1 MEATPAELELQT
13 LVCLVAELTQHLGVE
28 PEVRGFPP
36 EDLLYTWIL
45 SNFVFWV
52 KKKGSLYTLTG
63 HARPNTGAF
72 TLHAGSVEAAA
83 RVASN
88 VLRRFNRSPEKGLL
102 SMGSDSIRAARVEA
116 APPYVLATLNETSFQ
131 LPLIEAP
138 AVGGCVALFNLR
150 GDWALT
156 EHVGCALARR
166 LSAATEAVDVWVMP
180 AGKEGESRYWIE
192 GHSLRET
199 DPTLYLQIYLCM
211 HPPNAT
217 PWFQSK
223 ADVERLIAEGTKTV
237 PVPLD
242 PITVYATKNREEA
255 FCEALGMLVA
265 YGPRAVPARAR
276 FWLEEILPEIRIAAS
291 RRVVGRFSMEVRD
304 S

>member
-1 MEATPAELELQT
+1 LDEYFQYSGETALTVRLPAPRQLEIAGFRVILQDPASTDETYVQRLEPT
-13 LVCLVAELTQHLGVE
+13 LRHFRARAQRVLPWLV
-28 PEVRGFPP
+28 
-36 EDLLYTWIL
+36 
-45 SNFVFWV
+45 
-52 KKKGSLYTLTG
+52 K
-63 HARPNTGAF
+63 HA
-72 TLHAGSVEAAA
+72 
-83 RVASN
+83 
-88 VLRRFNRSPEKGLL
+88 
-102 SMGSDSIRAARVEA
+102 
-116 APPYVLATLNETSFQ
+116 
-131 LPLIEAP
+131 LPLIVKYKESMGEAAGTYNHDGTISLQGHW
-138 AVGGCVALFNLR
+138 AVGLSPEHGAKTVAHEMGHHVWNVYLSDAAHARWDAAITGNY
-150 GDWALT
+150 GDLDL
-156 EHVGCALARR
+156 EMVLA
-166 LSAATEAVDVWVMP
+166 VWP

>member
-180 AGKEGESRYWIE
+180 AGKAEALLHVVGRESKRPTVVFPKEHKAHMGAALEEPLPSTPTTGIVQRLFLTARDRPALEGLRWGFVDDVIST
-192 GHSLRET
+192 GGSLRV
-199 DPTLYLQIYLCM
+199 
-211 HPPNAT
+211 
-217 PWFQSK
+217 
-223 ADVERLIAEGTKTV
+223 VERLAQRVNAT
-237 PVPLD
+237 
-242 PITVYATKNREEA
+242 ITVRAAIFTEGEPRA
-255 FCEALGMLVA
+255 DVVALGH
-265 YGPRAVPARAR
+265 
-276 FWLEEILPEIRIAAS
+276 LP
-291 RRVVGRFSMEVRD
+291 VFK
-304 S
+304 